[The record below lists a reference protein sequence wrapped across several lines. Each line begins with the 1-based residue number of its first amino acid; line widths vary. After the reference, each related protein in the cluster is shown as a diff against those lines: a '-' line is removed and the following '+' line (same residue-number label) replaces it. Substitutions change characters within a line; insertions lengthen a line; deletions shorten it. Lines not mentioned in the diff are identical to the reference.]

1 MSKNENQPSTMEKVI
16 SNFDEKRGV
25 NRRTQDVDFDRRC
38 FDRRDGA
45 FVFEKTVY
53 LSDTNAFGN
62 TYFAK
67 YFEWQGMAREAFV
80 KRCLVPDFKQLVMS
94 GVKLITAEAYHKY
107 KHETVVYD
115 RVLIRL
121 KVGPRRRSTVELLF
135 TFVDKTTGRL
145 IGQGRQVIA
154 FANAK
159 GRLIRVPEMIAKNIK
174 PFMSSNR
181 K

>member
-1 MSKNENQPSTMEKVI
+1 MITETVVDKFE
-16 SNFDEKRGV
+16 EKRTAD
-25 NRRTQDVDFDRRC
+25 RRQSEVEFDRRC
-38 FDRRDGA
+38 FDRRDGS

-80 KRCLVPDFKQLVMS
+80 KRCLVPDFKQLVAT
-94 GVKLITAEAYHKY
+94 GIKLITAEAYHKY

-115 RVLIRL
+115 RVLIKLR
-121 KVGPRRRSTVELLF
+121 VGPRRRSTVELLF
-135 TFVDKTTGRL
+135 TFTDKVTGQL
-145 IGQGRQVIA
+145 VGEGRQVIA

-159 GRLIRVPEMIAKNIK
+159 GRLIRVPEIIAKNLK
-174 PFMSSNR
+174 AFMSSQ

>member
-1 MSKNENQPSTMEKVI
+1 MSQNNHSALVSMDQSWE
-16 SNFDEKRGV
+16 EKRSAD
-25 NRRTQDVDFDRRC
+25 RRSQDIDFDRRC

-80 KRCLVPDFKQLVMS
+80 KRCLVPNFQQMVS
-94 GVKLITAEAYHKY
+94 TGIKLITTEAHHTY

-115 RVLIRL
+115 RVVIQL
-121 KVGPRRRSTVELLF
+121 KVGPRKRSTVELLF
-135 TFVDKTTGRL
+135 KFSNKETGAL
-145 IGQGRQVIA
+145 IGHGRQVIA

-159 GRLIRVPEMIAKNIK
+159 GKLIRVPEIIAQNIK
-174 PFMSSNR
+174 PFMP
-181 K
+181 KTKK